1 MTLPGPDVSLTAPAI
16 AQNLVV
22 SGNLVR
28 ERRTGEYGRPSQ
40 TFLGREGA
48 SESREHVYEISG
60 RIAFITW
67 AVTSFTGSP
76 Y

>member
-1 MTLPGPDVSLTAPAI
+1 

-40 TFLGREGA
+40 TFLRRQGA

-60 RIAFITW
+60 LTRNIHKAALIGLKN
-67 AVTSFTGSP
+67 VKTGGKAL
-76 Y
+76 